1 LFFNG
6 IFVAHNSNTYNN
18 HHETNILSNNSFILS
33 IHVGVVDRFG
43 QDRDDD
49 DNDDDDQ
56 DQYDDDDDVDNDDDD
71 NDDNSDNDEVD
82 EPLFDLFLFLFLFF
96 LTEEEEQLLLSWLI
110 IFVGFT
116 NGE

>member
-49 DNDDDDQ
+49 DDQ
-56 DQYDDDDDVDNDDDD
+56 DQYDDDVDNDDDD
-71 NDDNSDNDEVD
+71 DDDNDDNDDNDEVD
-82 EPLFDLFLFLFLFF
+82 EPLFDLFLFL

>member
-49 DNDDDDQ
+49 DDDDQ
-56 DQYDDDDDVDNDDDD
+56 DQYDDDVDNDDDDDDD
-71 NDDNSDNDEVD
+71 NDDNDDNDEVD
-82 EPLFDLFLFLFLFF
+82 EPLFDLFLFL

>member
-1 LFFNG
+1 LLFNG

-49 DNDDDDQ
+49 DDDDQ
-56 DQYDDDDDVDNDDDD
+56 DQYDDDVDNDDDDDDD
-71 NDDNSDNDEVD
+71 NDDNDDNDEVD
-82 EPLFDLFLFLFLFF
+82 EPLFDLFLFL